1 MAMLLYG
8 AGLRLSESLQLRIK
22 DVDFAYMQIMV
33 RDSKRDMDRVTMLPE
48 KMIELLKR
56 HLEKVKKLHEKDL
69 KEGYGM
75 VYLPD
80 ALKRK
85 YKNANKEWGWQLVF
99 PATQISADPRTGI
112 QRRHHIHESVLQ
124 KAVKKAIRQ
133 ADIYK
138 HASCHTFRHSFATH
152 LLEGGY
158 DIRAVQELLGHKD
171 LNTTMIYTHV
181 LNKGALGVKSPADLI
196 NLGEKKI

>member
-99 PATQISADPRTGI
+99 PATQISADPITGI

-181 LNKGALGVKSPADLI
+181 LNKGALG
-196 NLGEKKI
+196 G